1 MRRYLSL
8 DTEAT
13 GLEEKC
19 VMIQLAVVP
28 VDVTT
33 GQVLTEHGKEWLLAC
48 PDFDELKPT
57 LNEWVLKH
65 QEGLIRK
72 AHAEGIA
79 MDKCRDELTA
89 YLKSKPIHDFFN
101 GERPVLLGKSMSA
114 LDIPLLTRSFGWDY
128 MQKTFHHHIVDVT
141 CLGKSF
147 EDAGILPPRTAN
159 TTRLMQHFKLKEA
172 AEHTAL
178 CDAVDMGRIYC
189 KMIDMIRP
197 KPQA

>member
-13 GLEEKC
+13 GLEEHC

-28 VDVTT
+28 VDVTA
-33 GQVLTEHGKEWLLAC
+33 GKVHTELGKEWLIGCAS
-48 PDFDELKPT
+48 FEELKPT

-72 AHAEGIA
+72 AHAEGMPMA
-79 MDKCRDELTA
+79 QCKEELSA
-89 YLKSKPIHDFFN
+89 YLKSKPIVDFF
-101 GERPVLLGKSMSA
+101 GKDRPVLMGKSMSA
-114 LDIPLLTRSFGWDY
+114 LDIPLLTRSFGWGF
-128 MQKTFHHHIVDVT
+128 MQKSFHHHIVDVT

-147 EDAGILPPRTAN
+147 EDAGLLPPKTAS

-172 AEHTAL
+172 ADHTAL
-178 CDAVDMGRIYC
+178 SDAVDMGNIYC
-189 KMIDMIRP
+189 KMIEMIRP
-197 KPQA
+197 KQG

>member
-28 VDVTT
+28 VDVSTSE
-33 GQVLTEHGKEWLLAC
+33 VRIEMGKEWLIQC
-48 PDFDELKPT
+48 PSFEELKPT

-72 AHAEGIA
+72 AHAEGMTMEA
-79 MDKCRDELTA
+79 CKAELTE
-89 YLKSKPIHDFFN
+89 YLKSKPIQEFF
-101 GERPVLLGKSMSA
+101 GKERPVLMGKSMSA

-128 MQKTFHHHIVDVT
+128 MQKAFHHHIVDVT

-147 EDAGILPPRTAN
+147 EDAGLLPPKTAN

-197 KPQA
+197 KP

>member
-13 GLEEKC
+13 GLEERC

-33 GQVLTEHGKEWLLAC
+33 SEVRIEMGKEWLIKC
-48 PDFDELKPT
+48 PSFEELKPT

-65 QEGLIRK
+65 QEGLIRR
-72 AHAEGIA
+72 AHADGMTMEA
-79 MDKCRDELTA
+79 CKAELTE
-89 YLKSKPIHDFFN
+89 YLKSKAIKEFFGN
-101 GERPVLLGKSMSA
+101 ERPVLMGKSMSA

-128 MQKTFHHHIVDVT
+128 MQKAFHHHIVDVT

-147 EDAGILPPRTAN
+147 EDAGLLPPKTAN

-178 CDAVDMGRIYC
+178 SDAVDMGRIYC

-197 KPQA
+197 KP

>member
-28 VDVTT
+28 VDVDRGT
-33 GQVLTEHGKEWLLAC
+33 VHTELGKEWLVKC
-48 PDFDELKPT
+48 DSFESLKPT

-72 AHAEGIA
+72 AHAEGISIEA
-79 MDKCRDELTA
+79 CKAELSE
-89 YLKSKPIHDFFN
+89 YLKSKPLLDFF
-101 GERPVLLGKSMSA
+101 GKSRPILMGKSMSA
-114 LDIPLLTRSFGWDY
+114 LDIPLLTRSFGWEW
-128 MQKTFHHHIVDVT
+128 MQKAFHHHIVDVT

-147 EDAGILPPRTAN
+147 EDAGLLPAKTAN
-159 TTRLMQHFKLKEA
+159 TQSLMQYFKLKENA
-172 AEHTAL
+172 DHTAL
-178 CDAVDMGRIYC
+178 SDAIDMGKIYC

-197 KPQA
+197 KA